1 MDKTDGEEL
10 SMTIRTMQDILNDMK
25 HGLYDFTKDGHCSGC
40 GACCSRYLPV
50 TQKEINQ
57 IRRYTS
63 KHHIKQA
70 DHGTAVLA
78 KPVHDANCPFLDL
91 TKKEKKC
98 TIYEVRP
105 MICRDFICTG
115 TKPSRELIRA
125 DVKTVDFVKEFF
137 DD

>member
-1 MDKTDGEEL
+1 M
-10 SMTIRTMQDILNDMK
+10 LNDMK

-57 IRRYTS
+57 IHRYIS

-78 KPVHDANCPFLDL
+78 KPAIDANCPFLDL

-98 TIYEVRP
+98 SIYEVRP
-105 MICRDFICTG
+105 MICRDFLCRKG
-115 TKPSRELIRA
+115 KRPSTELIRA
-125 DVKTVDFVKEFF
+125 DIHVVDMTKEFF
-137 DD
+137 ND